1 MNSSSSEESIQI
13 YLNSQYASQCN
24 NGLYNSDCDYILPTI
39 EIPNDYQIYLSV
51 QSAMIPYSYYNIDTN
66 NNLLVIKWFSL
77 TDQYIS
83 SLSIIIPVGNYNA
96 LQLAT
101 YITNQTLGSVLVGKS
116 TLIMTFNIITN
127 RFEFS
132 SIIYGFSFD
141 YTLSTALQLFG
152 FSKFISNIITPSSSY
167 KSITIDM
174 ISTLISMTQINLS
187 PKKYLYIGTNLQTGN
202 IMSINSNNSNS
213 KNILCAIP
221 ITSNP
226 YSTIS
231 YINYNNFSVNLY
243 NNILSTINI
252 KILDSEGIPINLN
265 NQFYS
270 LTLQLDIV
278 NFVS

>member
-51 QSAMIPYSYYNIDTN
+51 QSAMIPYSFYNIDTN
-66 NNLLVIKWFSL
+66 NNLIVIKWFSL
-77 TDQYIS
+77 TEQYLS
-83 SLSIIIPVGNYNA
+83 SLNIIIPVGNYNA
-96 LQLAT
+96 IQLST
-101 YITNQTLGSVLVGKS
+101 YITNQTYGLTLINKS
-116 TLIMTFNIITN
+116 TLEMTFNIITN

-132 SIIYGFSFD
+132 SIIYAFSFD
-141 YTLSTALQLFG
+141 YILSTALQLFG

-167 KSITIDM
+167 KSITVNT
-174 ISTLISMTQINLS
+174 ISTMVSMTQINLS

-221 ITSNP
+221 ITSSP

>member
-51 QSAMIPYSYYNIDTN
+51 QSAMIPYSFYNIDTN
-66 NNLLVIKWFSL
+66 NNLIVIKWFSL
-77 TDQYIS
+77 TEQYLS
-83 SLSIIIPVGNYNA
+83 SLNIIIPVGNYNA
-96 LQLAT
+96 IQLST
-101 YITNQTLGSVLVGKS
+101 YITNQTYGLTLINKS
-116 TLIMTFNIITN
+116 TLEMTFNIITN

-132 SIIYGFSFD
+132 SIIYAFSFD
-141 YTLSTALQLFG
+141 YILSTALQLFG

-167 KSITIDM
+167 KSITVNT
-174 ISTLISMTQINLS
+174 ISTMISMTQINLS

-221 ITSNP
+221 ITSSP